1 MVSRRADMHDCA
13 FKETI
18 MKKSYEKFATVSGGL
33 DVSDVGEVFR
43 DLLREKAREYIIG
56 VMLSEVEFL
65 CGPRGQRH
73 SESEYYR
80 SGSASGYVLHEGRRQ
95 DVKRPRIRK
104 KTPSGSVE
112 AALST
117 YEAAQEPGELRRRML
132 DAFHVGVSGRE
143 QSRLHGDKTPGASKS
158 EMSRLWRKE
167 GRKLLERF
175 RERDIRRAD
184 WLVLML
190 DGVALEKDLVAVA
203 ALGVAADGTKVVLD
217 FELGAS
223 ESTEV
228 AKALLKRLSK
238 RGFSPMEGCRL
249 LSVLD
254 GSDALRSAV
263 SSFYPDTVFQRCL
276 VHKERNLRPYMRRQ
290 DHEGLSLHFDRLRK
304 AEGLAA
310 GREALSELEKF
321 LSGRNAAA
329 LASLHEAGDD
339 LLGLHSLNVP
349 ATLNIHLLSTNLIEN
364 PFRNVRR
371 KTGRVCRWRQETDQA
386 SCWLAYALSEAENG
400 FRRLR
405 NFKDLDIL
413 REALRLQRE

>member
-1 MVSRRADMHDCA
+1 
-13 FKETI
+13 
-18 MKKSYEKFATVSGGL
+18 MKKEYERFATMSGDLG
-33 DVSDVGEVFR
+33 VSDVGEFFR
-43 DLLREKAREYIIG
+43 ALLQEKAREYIIG

-73 SESEYYR
+73 FESEYYR
-80 SGSASGYVLHEGRRQ
+80 SGSASGYVLHEGRRH
-95 DVKRPRIRK
+95 DVKRPRVRK
-104 KTPSGSVE
+104 KTSGGSVE
-112 AALST
+112 AVLST
-117 YEAAQEPGELRRRML
+117 YEAAQEPGELHRRML
-132 DAFHVGVSGRE
+132 EAFQVGVSGRE
-143 QSRLHGDKTPGASKS
+143 QSRLHGDNTPGASKS
-158 EMSRLWRKE
+158 EMSRLWRRE
-167 GRKLLERF
+167 GKKLLERF
-175 RERDIRRAD
+175 RERDICRAD

-190 DGVALEKDLVAVA
+190 DGVVLEKDLIAVV

-228 AKALLKRLSK
+228 AKALLKRLSR

-263 SSFYPDTVFQRCL
+263 SSFYPTTVFQRCL

-290 DHEGLSLHFDRLRK
+290 DHDELSMHFDRLRK
-304 AEGLAA
+304 AEGFSA
-310 GREALSELEKF
+310 GKEALSELEKF
-321 LSGRNAAA
+321 LSERNAAA
-329 LASLHEAGDD
+329 LASLHEAGAD

-349 ATLNIHLLSTNLIEN
+349 ATLNTHLLSTNLIEN

-371 KTGRVCRWRQETDQA
+371 KTSRVCRWRKETDQA
-386 SCWLAYALSEAENG
+386 SCWLAYALTEAEKG

-405 NFKDLDIL
+405 NFKDLDTL
-413 REALRLQRE
+413 RDALRFQRE